1 MTFNVS
7 ILPLLI
13 GTIFNMVL
21 GALWYSNVL
30 FSKSWMKESG
40 VTEAAIKDTSGMTK
54 VYFLT
59 MLMALSTSY
68 VIGFM
73 VSNMG
78 ITTIIQVIVMAA
90 IMWLGTDLPMII
102 KKWGFEG
109 RTLKLGLINHSYQ
122 LLVYVVVGIFYLV
135 F

>member
-1 MTFNVS
+1 MTFTVS
-7 ILPLLI
+7 ILPLII

-102 KKWGFEG
+102 KNWGFEG

-122 LLVYVVVGIFYLV
+122 LLVYVVVGFFYLV
-135 F
+135 I

>member
-7 ILPLLI
+7 ILPLI
-13 GTIFNMVL
+13 VGTIFNMVL

-40 VTEAAIKDTSGMTK
+40 VTEAEVEDPSGMPK

-78 ITTIIQVIVMAA
+78 ITTIIQVIVMAV
-90 IMWLGTDLPMII
+90 IIWLGTDLPMII
-102 KKWGFEG
+102 KNWGFEG

-122 LLVYVVVGIFYLV
+122 LLVYGVVGIFHLV